1 MKRRLI
7 ALFMCLCMCLT
18 MLQAAVL
25 AEDVPSEEAQW
36 ELISD
41 AYTFAFPLVL
51 MDWTM
56 KAATNTESADLAGH
70 APVNQLIHAQKLADA
85 DTKMVVT
92 PNVDTVYTQAWLN
105 LSEEPMI
112 YVMPSSDRY
121 FQIQMLD
128 AWTNTVTVLGEAG
141 TYMLARTDWNGSVPE
156 GVIRIDSPTDMVW
169 LIGRVLI
176 DGEADMPNVRAIQ
189 NEMRLL
195 PLSAYLSGDAYV
207 PAPGQVEEEYNVVP
221 IEALLSMSPQTF
233 FDAANRLMESNPP
246 SAADAEILNSFRPL
260 GIGPGFTFDVTL
272 LQGDVKANWTHML
285 QSLRPALVR
294 AGAQYQVALGG
305 WTFYGAPIGDF
316 GTAYDYR
323 ALIALGGLGANPV
336 DVAIYMKTDI
346 DTAGQELQ
354 GDKRYLLHFDSMP
367 PIMEGG
373 FWSATVYGS
382 DDFLI
387 ENPISRYCINDRS
400 DFIVNDDGTLDILLS
415 SDAPEKQ
422 SNWLPVGKDSFHLF
436 LRIYL
441 PDMNAVYTD
450 WTAPTV
456 TLLADK

>member
-1 MKRRLI
+1 MQRRFLALI
-7 ALFMCLCMCLT
+7 LCLCLG
-18 MLQAAVL
+18 LALPQATVL
-25 AEDVPSEEAQW
+25 AEEEVDQW
-36 ELISD
+36 ELLSK
-41 AYTFAFPLVL
+41 AYTFTFPLVL

-56 KAATNTESADLAGH
+56 KAATNVEEADLAGH

-85 DTKMVVT
+85 TTKMVVT

-112 YVMPSSDRY
+112 YVMPKSDRY
-121 FQIQMLD
+121 FQVQMLD

-141 TYMLARTDWNGSVPE
+141 TYMFAKTDWNGNVPE
-156 GVIRIDSPTDMVW
+156 NVTRINSPTSMVW

-176 DGEADMPNVRAIQ
+176 DGENDMPNVRNIQ

-195 PLSAYLSGDAYV
+195 PLSAYISDGEYT
-207 PAPGQVEEEYNVVP
+207 PAQGQVKEECNVVP
-221 IEALLSMSPQTF
+221 IEATLAMSPQAF
-233 FDAANRLMESNPP
+233 FNAANRLMESNPP
-246 SAADAEILNSFRPL
+246 SAADEEIMNSFRQL
-260 GIGPGFTFDVTL
+260 GIGAGLTFNAAL
-272 LQGDVKANWTHML
+272 LQGDVKAHWTSLL
-285 QSLRPALVR
+285 QSLRTTLVM
-294 AGAQYQVALGG
+294 AGAQYQVTLGD

-316 GTAYDYR
+316 GTAYGYR

-336 DVAIYMKTDI
+336 EVAVYMKTGI
-346 DTAGQELQ
+346 DTAGQDLS
-354 GDKRYLLHFDSMP
+354 GSNSYALHFDSLP

-387 ENPISRYCINDRS
+387 ENPESRYCINDRS
-400 DFIVNDDGTLDILLS
+400 DFVVNEDGSLDIILS
-415 SDAPEKQ
+415 AEAPADK

-441 PDMNAVYTD
+441 PDMDAVYSE

-456 TLLADK
+456 TLLSDNQQ